1 MPSPL
6 LVHNDAEPLVAF
18 LLWCL
23 AIHRARTGT
32 QAQDALSAGPV
43 G

>member
-18 LLWCL
+18 FVVVPGDPS
-23 AIHRARTGT
+23 RRTGT

-43 G
+43 D